1 MYYEDTDLGGVVY
14 YANYL
19 KFLERARTEWLRS
32 LGYGQTELAARHG
45 VVFVVRSIALD
56 YLKPARFDD
65 MLEITVALADLG
77 ASRIGLAQRVQRA
90 DACLV
95 TATVDIACVQTTTF
109 KPVRIPG
116 HLAEKIGK
124 A

>member
-1 MYYEDTDLGGVVY
+1 VVVY

-19 KFLERARTEWLRS
+19 KILDSARTEWLRS
-32 LGYGQTELAARHG
+32 LGFAQSELAARHG

-65 MLEITVALADLG
+65 MLEITVALADAG
-77 ASRIGLAQRVQRA
+77 ASRIGLAQRVRRGEE
-90 DACLV
+90 CLV
-95 TATVDIACVQTTTF
+95 TATVDIACVQTDTF

-116 HLAEKIGK
+116 PIRERLGS
-124 A
+124 